1 MFIKN
6 FNYLNY
12 SNKPRCVS
20 VDNQDSPLICI
31 DIWCKAGIAF
41 EKKNKEGIA
50 HFLEHMIFKGSNKLL
65 PGEFDYK
72 IESIGGSS
80 NASTGYDDAHYYVL
94 IPPDN
99 FTKSLGLLTNLVLNP
114 KIEKKEFEKEKSVV
128 IEEIKQQND
137 QPDEL
142 LFNIFLNKVWGNN
155 LYSKSILG
163 EETFIREITLDDLLE
178 FHAERYSTNNLA
190 IAVSGKVP
198 EDFESIFFNL
208 KFDNKKKPNDDNDNR
223 DFNQIIN
230 CGREVIKL
238 EKIHFSRILMA
249 WQIPSN
255 NNQRLIIGFEILA
268 SILSDGKNSKLSKP
282 LKEEKSL
289 VESIYVD
296 VNAGEFGSILILEA
310 SCEKKNLSLVEG
322 KINEII
328 NDLVNESENIDKYLK
343 RSINIIR
350 SNYFFNLETSSQ
362 LSEFFGNN
370 LLWGRYD
377 PVNKLDEHLNYW
389 DNKSNFREI
398 LKYLNNKNFTLIAET
413 LTK

>member
-1 MFIKN
+1 
-6 FNYLNY
+6 
-12 SNKPRCVS
+12 
-20 VDNQDSPLICI
+20 
-31 DIWCKAGIAF
+31 
-41 EKKNKEGIA
+41 
-50 HFLEHMIFKGSNKLL
+50 
-65 PGEFDYK
+65 
-72 IESIGGSS
+72 
-80 NASTGYDDAHYYVL
+80 
-94 IPPDN
+94 
-99 FTKSLGLLTNLVLNP
+99 
-114 KIEKKEFEKEKSVV
+114 
-128 IEEIKQQND
+128 
-137 QPDEL
+137 
-142 LFNIFLNKVWGNN
+142 
-155 LYSKSILG
+155 
-163 EETFIREITLDDLLE
+163 
-178 FHAERYSTNNLA
+178 
-190 IAVSGKVP
+190 
-198 EDFESIFFNL
+198 
-208 KFDNKKKPNDDNDNR
+208 
-223 DFNQIIN
+223 
-230 CGREVIKL
+230 
-238 EKIHFSRILMA
+238 MA

-389 DNKSNFREI
+389 DNKNNFREI
-398 LKYLNNKNFTLIAET
+398 LKYLSNKKFTLIAET